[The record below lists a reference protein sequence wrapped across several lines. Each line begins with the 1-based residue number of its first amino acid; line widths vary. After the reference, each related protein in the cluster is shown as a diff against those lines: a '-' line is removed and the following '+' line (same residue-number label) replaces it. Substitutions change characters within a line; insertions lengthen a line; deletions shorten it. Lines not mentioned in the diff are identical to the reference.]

1 MSYSFIPHERVPR
14 ASPEDVSKNVV
25 VLGPQEVRKSF
36 GAPSNN
42 LDDKEMIFGGE
53 DVYVKLYGDLDI
65 ELDHKP
71 SDDFVNA
78 KTIEVRRQLDE
89 IQKILD
95 EESPVRITYKLAT
108 RHGFSP
114 SKGCYK
120 LSYRPYFSG
129 VKMTT
134 ATARE
139 VWRRIGASVSKS
151 GDAWDLAPFGR
162 NQVLGAI
169 NRVKGWNKGFKNFD
183 DRMLKPEHPDD
194 DPLLYIAQH
203 VEDEWEVLNVDRVAS
218 PIPDSSGKGDPG
230 IIKKILDGLT
240 ENHDYY
246 RWSRVGWA
254 IAYEL
259 GTTEDAQTLFREWSA
274 GASNYDPVACDRHI
288 ANAQTSGRCCTIKTL
303 MFFLKQDRPDVHAT
317 LCPEVAKAARD
328 DFTNAV
334 VDASIEGGH
343 YKLAVI
349 FHSMFPESF
358 AYLGKRDG
366 WFAFRA
372 PRWWHIE
379 CNTEEIIKL
388 MNCDLYD
395 RVADVLTK
403 LKSEEKPDEINVS
416 TVSNTLKSISK
427 ITFKNNL
434 AKELQALYAVAN
446 PTKWLSN
453 LDGNDY
459 ILGFEDCVY
468 DFKTKSFRDG
478 TPSDM
483 ISMSTGHMKS
493 DIENAG
499 DSIKQEILVA
509 LESMH
514 QSNEVFQYVLKWLA
528 TSVVGVRP
536 DDRFQIWTGTGSNGK
551 GLTKTLVGVAFG
563 DYYYE
568 PDSSIFATRSISGSV
583 LSPELA
589 ELKGKRVCL
598 TSEGESGDK
607 LRCGTLKQCT
617 GHDNIQARGLYK
629 SPIVFKCTANI
640 AMCFNEIPGNDDNS
654 NGMGRRVEVV
664 RYPYSFVTSPS
675 RTFERQKDKSLHE
688 KFSNQA
694 YGAAFL
700 SALIDTFNV
709 HGFKFD
715 TPEQIKQEAKDY
727 LGTNDIIGQFMQKY
741 YEETKNYSDFVTVP
755 NMWST
760 LKQDKNYFD
769 QMSMKKSSELTEKLK
784 MKNWTVSRLSTGM
797 VVRNC
802 KPKELTDETTQDDS
816 DV

>member
-1 MSYSFIPHERVPR
+1 MALSYSFIPHERVPR

-379 CNTEEIIKL
+379 GNTEEIIKL

-427 ITFKNNL
+427 ITFTNNL
-434 AKELQALYAVAN
+434 VKQLQILYKVQN
-446 PTKWLSN
+446 PSAWLSS
-453 LDGNDY
+453 LDSNDY

-483 ISMSTGHMKS
+483 VSMSTGHMKA
-493 DIENAG
+493 DVENAG
-499 DSIKQEILVA
+499 DDIKQEILIA

-514 QSNEVFQYVLKWLA
+514 QSRAVYEYVLKWLA

-536 DDRFQIWTGTGSNGK
+536 VDRFQIWTGTGANGK
-551 GLTKTLVGVAFG
+551 GLTKNIAGAAFG
-563 DYYYE
+563 DYFYE
-568 PDSSIFATRSISGSV
+568 PTSAIFATRSISGTV

-589 ELKGKRVCL
+589 DLKGKRLCI

-607 LRCGTLKQCT
+607 LKCGTLKQCT
-617 GHDNIQARGLYK
+617 GHDKIQARGLYK
-629 SPIVFKCTANI
+629 SPIEFRNTANI
-640 AMCFNEIPGNDDNS
+640 AMLFNEVPGNDDDS
-654 NGMGRRVEVV
+654 NGMARRIDIIK
-664 RYPYSFVTSPS
+664 YLFSFVTSPK
-675 RTFERQKDKSLHE
+675 RLYEKLRNENLQER
-688 KFSNQA
+688 FSSQL

-700 SALIDTFNV
+700 STLIVIFNET
-709 HGFKFD
+709 GFDFE
-715 TPEQIKQEAKDY
+715 TPDQVKQDSAEYILENDK
-727 LGTNDIIGQFMQKY
+727 LGEFMITHF
-741 YEETKNYSDFVTVP
+741 EETDNYSDKIRISDVWTTFTE
-755 NMWST
+755 NGYS
-760 LKQDKNYFD
+760 LKGINTSSDISKRLRKKNYTVT
-769 QMSMKKSSELTEKLK
+769 TEHGKA
-784 MKNWTVSRLSTGM
+784 
-797 VVRNC
+797 VVRNLV
-802 KPKELTDETTQDDS
+802 KRVSTPP
-816 DV
+816 